1 MLLNILLPLVAV
13 LALGYS
19 SVRTNFLAATHI
31 QALSQF
37 VMKVSLPAFLL
48 YALASK
54 DLAEI
59 WHPGYFIGY
68 GLGSLILFFLALVI
82 YKTYFRHSLTH
93 ASVLSMGASM
103 SNTGFIGT
111 AILTLLIG
119 SHSAIYLSLTLII
132 ENLIIVAMVLFL
144 AEAGSQKQNHHLS
157 ALYLKTLKSL
167 LKNPVILSII
177 AGMACVLLN
186 LKLPDSINQILEMLG
201 KTASPL
207 ALFVIGGSLVGMR
220 LHSVNL
226 QSVLLVGMKVL
237 LMPLVIFT
245 LLWSLPNVSSEMLFV
260 GTLLAALPMPVAFG
274 IFGQNYGL
282 NEQALQPLIMSTVLG
297 LIGVAFWLSQSSHF
311 L

>member
-68 GLGSLILFFLALVI
+68 GLGSLILFFLALAI
-82 YKTYFRHSLTH
+82 YKTYFQHSLTH

-144 AEAGSQKQNHHLS
+144 AEAGLQKQNHHLS

-282 NEQALQPLIMSTVLG
+282 NEQALQPLMMSTVLG

>member
-82 YKTYFRHSLTH
+82 YKTYFQHSLTH

-144 AEAGSQKQNHHLS
+144 AEAGLQKQNHHLS
-157 ALYLKTLKSL
+157 TLYLKTLKSL